1 MLLANY
7 TVPITNG
14 MRLRHDAQ
22 ARFTVTSDKAVLE
35 DRLTGVEALGG
46 AVAVAGYVYNRLTL
60 SGGVSWWNPA
70 TGAPISRPKVTM
82 RAQPQDVLH
91 GDEECGCA
99 RCAR

>member
-14 MRLRHDAQ
+14 MRVRHDAQ
-22 ARFTVTSDKAVLE
+22 ARFTVTSGKAVLE
-35 DRLTGVEALGG
+35 DRLTSVEALGG
-46 AVAVAGYVYNRLTL
+46 AVAVAGIVYNRLSY
-60 SGGVSWWNPA
+60 SGGVSWWNPT
-70 TGAPISRPKVTM
+70 TGDAISRPKIRM
-82 RAQPQDVLH
+82 RARSQDVLH